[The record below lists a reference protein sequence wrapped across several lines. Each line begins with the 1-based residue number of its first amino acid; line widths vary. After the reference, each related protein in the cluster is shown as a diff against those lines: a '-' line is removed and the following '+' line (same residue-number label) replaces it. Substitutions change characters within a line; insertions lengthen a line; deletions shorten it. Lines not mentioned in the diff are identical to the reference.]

1 MKKILIPALFMLFVF
16 ATVKAG
22 ELATMATGK
31 LGFQQ
36 QTLSAKLKA
45 SARLFSVKYDLTSV
59 IMVIPS
65 GTVVNVIGSDSTYY
79 KVTYGDDEGYIYRKD
94 AILTADPAP
103 EKTVA
108 QQPAVNNS
116 QPQEKQ
122 VDRFT
127 YLDNKYGTTVAA
139 KMFAGKI
146 WKGMTAEMILDSWGK
161 PQKVNRTIDVEIIRE
176 EWIYKNSWLFIE
188 NNSLI
193 DWGPVNNK

>member
-1 MKKILIPALFMLFVF
+1 MKKILIPVILMLFVF

-22 ELATMATGK
+22 QLASLGTAK

-36 QTLSAKLKA
+36 QTLSAKLKS

-59 IMVIPS
+59 IMVIPT

-79 KVTYGDDEGYIYRKD
+79 KVKYGDDEGYIYRKD
-94 AILTADPAP
+94 AVLSADPAP
-103 EKTVA
+103 PEKTIA
-108 QQPAVNNS
+108 QQKTVNNS

-139 KMFAGKI
+139 RMFAGKI
-146 WKGMTAEMILDSWGK
+146 WKGMTAEMIIDSWGK
-161 PQKVNRTIDVEIIRE
+161 PQKVNRTINADMIRE
-176 EWIYKNSWLFIE
+176 EWIYKSSWLFIE
-188 NNSLI
+188 NDALV
-193 DWGPVNNK
+193 DWGPVNK